1 MVIYLPITDNFVPMT
16 VIYPPVTGNL
26 YPVTVI
32 YPPVTGNFV
41 PVTVIYPPV
50 TGNLYSDSQFIS
62 LSLVMVISDGLIFAC
77 H

>member
-26 YPVTVI
+26 YPVAVI
-32 YPPVTGNFV
+32 YPPVTGM
-41 PVTVIYPPV
+41 TVIYSPV